1 MSEYDYSGLYNNG
14 GPQNNNGQPA
24 GTQPEQPQA
33 EQSGYPNVGSS
44 GMNTANTAQTDY
56 SNSSQQNS
64 SYNPQGPAAGNG
76 GNGGNGNNG
85 GYNGYSYSSNP
96 QPPQNEPKKSHGG
109 KKVLLRVAACI
120 GVVALGFGG
129 GLAGTVVASRTG
141 LTGGQVVVQQVQR
154 DTNTDSVSQGST
166 NGTNLSIQDVAA
178 LVQPSVV
185 AITTEQMVSTNTWF
199 GGSYVQSGAGSG
211 VIISQDGYIVT
222 CAHVVSGANNITVQ
236 LADGTEYT
244 ATVVGQDS
252 TSDVAV
258 LKIEATGL
266 TPAVIG
272 DSDSLAV
279 GETTIAVGNPLGT
292 LSNTVTNGIVSALN
306 REVTVQG
313 NDMNLIQTS
322 ASISPGNSG
331 GGLFNAEGDLI
342 GIVNAKSVSDNA
354 EGLGFAIPVNTAIQV
369 ATDLIQNGYVSG
381 RPVMGVTVVTIS
393 DAQTAAQYGVSS
405 YGVYVAEVTEN
416 GPAAQAGVQKGDR
429 IVSVDDTLIESN
441 NDLTDLISSHAVG
454 DTLNVQLSR
463 DRQLMNVQVTLGERT
478 EG

>member
-1 MSEYDYSGLYNNG
+1 MDNQWEYDYSNLYSGNNG
-14 GPQNNNGQPA
+14 SNGNAGAQRPGDTSTYSTDASCGYTPA
-24 GTQPEQPQA
+24 GGTGAGGAVP
-33 EQSGYPNVGSS
+33 
-44 GMNTANTAQTDY
+44 
-56 SNSSQQNS
+56 
-64 SYNPQGPAAGNG
+64 PQGPVNAGG
-76 GNGGNGNNG
+76 PADG
-85 GYNGYSYSSNP
+85 
-96 QPPQNEPKKSHGG
+96 QPPRPKKPVNT
-109 KKVLLRVAACI
+109 KKILTGVLCLVLAGA
-120 GVVALGFGG
+120 VGFGG
-129 GLAGTVVASRTG
+129 GYLGAIAAGGGNRVVYQT
-141 LTGGQVVVQQVQR
+141 VQR
-154 DTNTDSVSQGST
+154 DASSGDTTGSAASTLSLTDVS
-166 NGTNLSIQDVAA
+166 SIVS
-178 LVQPSVV
+178 PSVV
-185 AITTEQMVSTNTWF
+185 AITTEVMTSSNTWF
-199 GGSYVQSGAGSG
+199 GGQYVESGAGSG
-211 VIISQDGYIVT
+211 VIMSEDGYIIT
-222 CAHVVSGANNITVQ
+222 NNHVVSGASNVTVTLQ
-236 LADGTEYT
+236 DGSTHP
-244 ATVVGQDS
+244 ATVVGADS
-252 TSDVAV
+252 QSDIAV
-258 LKIEATGL
+258 VKIDATGL
-266 TPAVIG
+266 TPAVMG
-272 DSDSLAV
+272 DSDKLAV
-279 GETTIAVGNPLGT
+279 GETVLAVGNPLGE
-292 LSNTVTNGIVSALN
+292 LSGTVTNGIVSALN
-306 REVTVQG
+306 REVTVNNQK
-313 NDMNLIQTS
+313 MTLIQTN

>member
-1 MSEYDYSGLYNNG
+1 MDNQWEYDYSNLYSGSNGNAGANGSNGSNGSNGNAGAQRPGDTSTYSTDASCGYTPQGSASAG
-14 GPQNNNGQPA
+14 GPADGQP
-24 GTQPEQPQA
+24 PR
-33 EQSGYPNVGSS
+33 
-44 GMNTANTAQTDY
+44 
-56 SNSSQQNS
+56 
-64 SYNPQGPAAGNG
+64 
-76 GNGGNGNNG
+76 
-85 GYNGYSYSSNP
+85 
-96 QPPQNEPKKSHGG
+96 PKKPVNG
-109 KKVLLRVAACI
+109 KKILTGALCLVLAGAV
-120 GVVALGFGG
+120 GFGG
-129 GLAGTVVASRTG
+129 GYLGAIAAGGGNRVVYQT
-141 LTGGQVVVQQVQR
+141 VQR
-154 DTNTDSVSQGST
+154 DASSGDTTGSAASTLSLTDVS
-166 NGTNLSIQDVAA
+166 SIVS
-178 LVQPSVV
+178 PSVV
-185 AITTEQMVSTNTWF
+185 AITTEVMTSSNTWF
-199 GGSYVQSGAGSG
+199 GGQYVESGAGSG
-211 VIISQDGYIVT
+211 VIMSEDGYIIT
-222 CAHVVSGANNITVQ
+222 NNHVVSGASNVTVTLQ
-236 LADGTEYT
+236 DGSTHA
-244 ATVVGQDS
+244 ATVVGADS
-252 TSDVAV
+252 QSDIAV
-258 LKIEATGL
+258 VKIDATGL
-266 TPAVIG
+266 TPAVMG
-272 DSDSLAV
+272 DSDKLAV
-279 GETTIAVGNPLGT
+279 GETVLAVGNPLGE
-292 LSNTVTNGIVSALN
+292 LSGTVTNGIVSALN
-306 REVTVQG
+306 REVTVNNQK
-313 NDMNLIQTS
+313 MTLIQTN

>member
-1 MSEYDYSGLYNNG
+1 MLTSATVRSISTWNATTGITITASCPG
-14 GPQNNNGQPA
+14 
-24 GTQPEQPQA
+24 
-33 EQSGYPNVGSS
+33 VGS
-44 GMNTANTAQTDY
+44 TTCTLQD
-56 SNSSQQNS
+56 
-64 SYNPQGPAAGNG
+64 
-76 GNGGNGNNG
+76 
-85 GYNGYSYSSNP
+85 
-96 QPPQNEPKKSHGG
+96 
-109 KKVLLRVAACI
+109 
-120 GVVALGFGG
+120 
-129 GLAGTVVASRTG
+129 
-141 LTGGQVVVQQVQR
+141 
-154 DTNTDSVSQGST
+154 GST
-166 NGTNLSIQDVAA
+166 H
-178 LVQPSVV
+178 P
-185 AITTEQMVSTNTWF
+185 
-199 GGSYVQSGAGSG
+199 
-211 VIISQDGYIVT
+211 
-222 CAHVVSGANNITVQ
+222 
-236 LADGTEYT
+236 
-244 ATVVGQDS
+244 ATVVGADS
-252 TSDVAV
+252 QSDIAV
-258 LKIEATGL
+258 VKIDATGL
-266 TPAVIG
+266 TPAVMG
-272 DSDSLAV
+272 DSDKLAV
-279 GETTIAVGNPLGT
+279 GETVLAVGNPLGE
-292 LSNTVTNGIVSALN
+292 LSGTVTNGIVSALN
-306 REVTVQG
+306 REVTVNNQK
-313 NDMNLIQTS
+313 MNLIQTN

>member
-1 MSEYDYSGLYNNG
+1 MDNQWEYDYSNLYSGSNG
-14 GPQNNNGQPA
+14 NA
-24 GTQPEQPQA
+24 GA
-33 EQSGYPNVGSS
+33 
-44 GMNTANTAQTDY
+44 
-56 SNSSQQNS
+56 
-64 SYNPQGPAAGNG
+64 
-76 GNGGNGNNG
+76 NGNNG
-85 GYNGYSYSSNP
+85 NAGAQRPGDTSTYSTDASCGYTPQGSVGAGGP
-96 QPPQNEPKKSHGG
+96 ADGQPPRPKKPVNG
-109 KKVLLRVAACI
+109 KKILTGALCLVLAGAV
-120 GVVALGFGG
+120 GFGG
-129 GLAGTVVASRTG
+129 GYLGAIAAGGGSRVVYQT
-141 LTGGQVVVQQVQR
+141 VQR
-154 DTNTDSVSQGST
+154 DASSGDTTGSAASTLSLTDVS
-166 NGTNLSIQDVAA
+166 SIVS
-178 LVQPSVV
+178 PSVV
-185 AITTEQMVSTNTWF
+185 AITTEVMTSSNTWF
-199 GGSYVQSGAGSG
+199 GGQYVESGAGSG
-211 VIISQDGYIVT
+211 VIMSEDGYIIT
-222 CAHVVSGANNITVQ
+222 NNHVVSGASNVTVTLQ
-236 LADGTEYT
+236 DGSTHA
-244 ATVVGQDS
+244 ATVVGADS
-252 TSDVAV
+252 QSDIAV
-258 LKIEATGL
+258 VKIDATGL
-266 TPAVIG
+266 TPAVMG
-272 DSDSLAV
+272 DSDKLAV
-279 GETTIAVGNPLGT
+279 GETVLAVGNPLGE
-292 LSNTVTNGIVSALN
+292 LSGTVTNGIVSALN
-306 REVTVQG
+306 REVTVNNQK
-313 NDMNLIQTS
+313 MTLIQTN

>member
-1 MSEYDYSGLYNNG
+1 MNAAAQKKEGIG
-14 GPQNNNGQPA
+14 GYMPLA
-24 GTQPEQPQA
+24 
-33 EQSGYPNVGSS
+33 V
-44 GMNTANTAQTDY
+44 
-56 SNSSQQNS
+56 
-64 SYNPQGPAAGNG
+64 AAGIGSMLGSGIIVGLSATITVWQNG
-76 GNGGNGNNG
+76 PV
-85 GYNGYSYSSNP
+85 Y
-96 QPPQNEPKKSHGG
+96 Q
-109 KKVLLRVAACI
+109 
-120 GVVALGFGG
+120 
-129 GLAGTVVASRTG
+129 T
-141 LTGGQVVVQQVQR
+141 VQR
-154 DTNTDSVSQGST
+154 DASSGDTTGSAASALSLTDVSNIVS
-166 NGTNLSIQDVAA
+166 
-178 LVQPSVV
+178 PSVV
-185 AITTEQMVSTNTWF
+185 AITTEVMTSSNTWF
-199 GGSYVQSGAGSG
+199 GGQYVESGAGSG
-211 VIISQDGYIVT
+211 VIMSEDGYIIT
-222 CAHVVSGANNITVQ
+222 NNHVVSGASNVTVTLQ
-236 LADGTEYT
+236 DGSTHA
-244 ATVVGQDS
+244 ATVVGADS
-252 TSDVAV
+252 QSDIAV
-258 LKIEATGL
+258 VKIDATGL
-266 TPAVIG
+266 TPAVMG
-272 DSDSLAV
+272 DSDKLAV
-279 GETTIAVGNPLGT
+279 GETVLAVGNPLGE
-292 LSNTVTNGIVSALN
+292 LSGTVTNGIVSALN
-306 REVTVQG
+306 REVTVNNQK
-313 NDMNLIQTS
+313 MTLIQTN

>member
-1 MSEYDYSGLYNNG
+1 MSE
-14 GPQNNNGQPA
+14 
-24 GTQPEQPQA
+24 
-33 EQSGYPNVGSS
+33 
-44 GMNTANTAQTDY
+44 
-56 SNSSQQNS
+56 
-64 SYNPQGPAAGNG
+64 
-76 GNGGNGNNG
+76 
-85 GYNGYSYSSNP
+85 
-96 QPPQNEPKKSHGG
+96 
-109 KKVLLRVAACI
+109 
-120 GVVALGFGG
+120 
-129 GLAGTVVASRTG
+129 
-141 LTGGQVVVQQVQR
+141 
-154 DTNTDSVSQGST
+154 
-166 NGTNLSIQDVAA
+166 
-178 LVQPSVV
+178 
-185 AITTEQMVSTNTWF
+185 
-199 GGSYVQSGAGSG
+199 
-211 VIISQDGYIVT
+211 DGYIIT
-222 CAHVVSGANNITVQ
+222 NNHVVSGASNVTVTLQ
-236 LADGTEYT
+236 DGSTHA
-244 ATVVGQDS
+244 ATVVGADS
-252 TSDVAV
+252 QSDIAV
-258 LKIEATGL
+258 VKIDATGL
-266 TPAVIG
+266 TPAVMG
-272 DSDSLAV
+272 DSDKLAV
-279 GETTIAVGNPLGT
+279 GETVLAVGNPLGE
-292 LSNTVTNGIVSALN
+292 LSGTVTDGIISALN
-306 REVTVQG
+306 REVTVED
-313 NDMNLIQTS
+313 NDMTLIQTN